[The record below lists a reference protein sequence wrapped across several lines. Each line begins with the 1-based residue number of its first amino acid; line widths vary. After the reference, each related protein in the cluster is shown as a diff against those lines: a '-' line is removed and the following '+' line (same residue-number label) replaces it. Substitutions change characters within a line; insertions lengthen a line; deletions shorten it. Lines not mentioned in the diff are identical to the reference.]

1 MNRVKFL
8 FNFLPV
14 LAQVLIFFCFP
25 LLAGPTDT
33 MGMVFIMLSAT
44 LIISFL
50 IGLLQKSRFKYLY
63 PVITAIIFIPSVFIY
78 YNESA
83 LVHSLWYFVVSC
95 IGLFFGALL
104 CRILNNRKR
113 SKK

>member
-1 MNRVKFL
+1 MAKFKKCAAFAPILIQALL
-8 FNFLPV
+8 FYCLP
-14 LAQVLIFFCFP
+14 LF
-25 LLAGPTDT
+25 AGPTDI
-33 MGMVFIMLSAT
+33 MGMIFIILSAT
-44 LIISFL
+44 FVISFL
-50 IGLLQKSRFKYLY
+50 IGLLEQSRFKYLY
-63 PVITAIIFIPSVFIY
+63 PIITAVIFIPSVFIY

-83 LVHSLWYFVVSC
+83 LVHSLWYFVISC